1 MARIL
6 SISEAAAEAGLSLDT
21 LRYYER
27 VGLMLDPV
35 ARAES
40 GHRRYSERDVRWV
53 VFLTK
58 VRRTGMSIRRM
69 RDYAALV
76 RAGQGNEQERLALL
90 EAHRDEVLQR
100 VQETERNLR
109 EIERKIG
116 TYRDRI
122 SVLENEFVDQAVR
135 VA

>member
-1 MARIL
+1 MARTF
-6 SISEAAAEAGLSLDT
+6 SISEAAVEAGVSLDT

-27 VGLMLDPV
+27 AELMLDPV
-35 ARAES
+35 ARAGS

-58 VRRTGMSIRRM
+58 MRKTGMSIRRM

-76 RAGQGNEQERLALL
+76 RAGRGNEQQRLVLL
-90 EAHRDEVLQR
+90 EAHRAEVLAHML
-100 VQETERNLR
+100 ETQRNLR
-109 EIERKIG
+109 AIEHKIE

-122 SVLENEFVDQAVR
+122 SVLENEFAEPTQG